1 MGISL
6 KNNYAT
12 AGNWSLLSVPARPTE
27 WELMLVSLELTEDE
41 AWRQLGIGGA
51 KATALRRW
59 IEQNHRQRYIPQ
71 QFLWRRRIRHG
82 GLPAPR

>member
-1 MGISL
+1 MGISSQ
-6 KNNYAT
+6 NNYGSWA
-12 AGNWSLLSVPARPTE
+12 WVSVSAARPTE

-59 IEQNHRQRYIPQ
+59 IEQNHHQRYIPP
-71 QFLWRRRIRHG
+71 QFLGRRQIRQG
-82 GLPAPR
+82 GLRPAP